1 MLKIAV
7 YGKGGI
13 GKSTM
18 TSNLAAAFAVLGRK
32 VIQIGCDPKADSTS
46 NLLSG
51 EPLIPVMNYLR
62 EHEEDP
68 SSLSEISRKGF
79 GNVLCIETGGPTPG
93 LGCAG
98 RGIIATFNLLDELE
112 LLETEKPDVV
122 LFDVLGDVVCGGFAA
137 PIREGYADTVLIV
150 TSGEKMALY
159 AADNISTAVKNFEDR
174 GYASVGGIILNRR
187 NVPEEEERVRS
198 FAAKKGIDVIADIP
212 RSDLINQAE
221 DLGKTVIEKF
231 PDSEITGKFMDLARN
246 LLSGAA
252 PDVDSQE
259 AGQAERFHF
268 SRLYDCNC

>member
-18 TSNLAAAFAVLGRK
+18 TSNLAAAFAVLGKK

-68 SSLSEISRKGF
+68 ASLSEISRRGF
-79 GNVLCIETGGPTPG
+79 GGILCIETGGPTPG

-137 PIREGYADTVLIV
+137 PIREGYADKVLIV

-187 NVPEEEERVRS
+187 NVPEEEERVHA
-198 FAAKKGIDVIADIP
+198 FAERKGIDVIADIP

-231 PDSEITGKFMDLARN
+231 PDSDIAGKFMALAAD
-246 LLSGAA
+246 LLSDAA
-252 PDVDSQE
+252 EGDTAQKH
-259 AGQAERFHF
+259 RFHF
-268 SRLYDCNC
+268 SRLEDCDC